1 MPDRAIRFLLVDDI
15 QENLVAL
22 EALLRRDG
30 LEIHKAHSA
39 AEALE
44 MMLVND
50 YALAL
55 LDVHM
60 PDTDGYELAELM
72 RGAERTR
79 RLPIIFVTAAD
90 IDETRRFRGY
100 EAGAVDF
107 IFKPIDPVIL
117 KSKCEV
123 FFQLGQQARDLARQR
138 DEMRAIAQHRDQA
151 MARLK
156 AHADNSPLA
165 TIELDCGLVLRA
177 WSQGAERIFGHRAR
191 DMLGRPVGE
200 TGWLGAETIDAL
212 RAWIAADSGP
222 DAAPRYTMEAVA
234 FSADGRE
241 IACEFHGSSLREADS
256 QHMSLTL
263 QVLDITERRQA
274 EEMRSLLI
282 GELNHRIKNTLANVQ
297 AIARQTLRQS
307 AGLEDFDRSFSGRL
321 QALARAHS
329 ILSDATWSSAP
340 LDGLIDDQV
349 QAGTLVGDRLHRS
362 GPQVQISPENML
374 RLALTLH
381 ELGTNA
387 QKYGAFSVPGGEVLL
402 SWRHEGAGLVLH
414 WQERG
419 GPAVSPPTRKGFGHT
434 LIDASAGGDEGSVEV
449 DWQPRGV
456 AWTIRL
462 AHGVTAAEGAGPVQK
477 PAAVA
482 AVSEDAL
489 IGRRVLL
496 IEDEPLVALD
506 LSCELEDVGAEVV
519 AVARTL
525 KDALIAAENQ
535 SIDLALLDGNLGGE
549 KVDGVAEILTKRGIP
564 FCFVSGY
571 GPEHLPVDFQ
581 SVPMVQKP
589 VDPAKLRAVLEKMV
603 ADLPLVQSRA
613 AQAMA
618 V

>member
-1 MPDRAIRFLLVDDI
+1 MPDRVIRFLLVDDI
-15 QENLVAL
+15 KENLVAL

-44 MMLVND
+44 LMLVND

-79 RLPIIFVTAAD
+79 RLPIIFVTAAE
-90 IDETRRFRGY
+90 IDETRQFRGY

-117 KSKCEV
+117 KTKSEV

-156 AHADNSPLA
+156 AHTDNSPLA
-165 TIELDCGLVLRA
+165 MIEMDCGLVLRV
-177 WSQGAERIFGHRAR
+177 WSQGAERIFGHKAR
-191 DMLGRPVGE
+191 DMLGKQVNE
-200 TGWLGAETIDAL
+200 TGWLSAQTIDTL
-212 RAWIAADSGP
+212 RDWVSADSTS
-222 DAAPRYTMEAVA
+222 DAAPRYTTEAIA
-234 FSADGRE
+234 FAADGRE
-241 IACEFHGSSLREADS
+241 IACEFYASSLCEPDG
-256 QHMSLTL
+256 HHKSLTL

-340 LDGLIDDQV
+340 LDDLLDDQV
-349 QAGTLVGDRLHRS
+349 KAGTLDADRLQRT
-362 GPQVQISPENML
+362 GPKVQISPENML

-387 QKYGAFSVPGGEVLL
+387 QKYGALSVPGGEVLL
-402 SWRHEGAGLVLH
+402 TWACEGEGLMLR

-419 GPAVSPPTRKGFGHT
+419 GPRVMPPARTGFGLT
-434 LIDASAGGDEGSVEV
+434 LIGASAGSEDGSVEV
-449 DWQPRGV
+449 DWQPDGV
-456 AWTIRL
+456 IWTIRL
-462 AHGVTAAEGAGPVQK
+462 AHGVTSVVGTAPVQI
-477 PAAVA
+477 VA
-482 AVSEDAL
+482 APAVLAQDTL
-489 IGRRVLL
+489 MGRRILL
-496 IEDEPLVALD
+496 IEDEPLVAMD
-506 LSCELEDVGAEVV
+506 LSYELEDVGAEIV

-525 KDALIAAENQ
+525 REALIAAEHQ
-535 SIDLALLDGNLGGE
+535 KIDLALLDGNLGGE
-549 KVDGVAEILTKRGIP
+549 KVDSVAEILRRRGIP

-571 GPEHLPVDFQ
+571 GREHLPADFDT
-581 SVPMVQKP
+581 VPMVQKP
-589 VDPAKLRAVLEKMV
+589 VDPLKLRAVLEQMV
-603 ADLPLVQSRA
+603 TDTVITEPA
-613 AQAMA
+613 
-618 V
+618 